1 MRGNSSSKLMSLA
14 EAARL
19 VRAGDVIGIGGMT
32 LHRKPMAFVREL
44 VRLQQSEFTLVSFT
58 SSFEAELLAAACAL
72 KAIRAC
78 YMGLEYLGLA
88 PQLRRAT
95 EAGAVQVIEETEYSI
110 VMGLQA
116 QLMRV
121 PYLPSRDCELGT
133 DYFKIRADLK
143 RALCPGTGDA
153 LTWFPAIAPRVS
165 IIHAP
170 MADVKGNVWLG
181 GDHCIDQ
188 QLAMA
193 ADITIVT
200 VERVVGTDEI
210 RAAQAGA
217 GLLSFMVDAVV
228 EAPGGAHP
236 TSCFPDYPVD
246 VVHLTRYLR
255 QVRQH
260 GARAYLDR
268 YVTNCPSLPA
278 YLDRVCESQYAA
290 N

>member
-133 DYFKIRADLK
+133 DYFKIRADRK
-143 RALCPGTGDA
+143 
-153 LTWFPAIAPRVS
+153 S
-165 IIHAP
+165 
-170 MADVKGNVWLG
+170 
-181 GDHCIDQ
+181 
-188 QLAMA
+188 
-193 ADITIVT
+193 
-200 VERVVGTDEI
+200 VV
-210 RAAQAGA
+210 
-217 GLLSFMVDAVV
+217 
-228 EAPGGAHP
+228 
-236 TSCFPDYPVD
+236 
-246 VVHLTRYLR
+246 
-255 QVRQH
+255 
-260 GARAYLDR
+260 
-268 YVTNCPSLPA
+268 
-278 YLDRVCESQYAA
+278 
-290 N
+290 